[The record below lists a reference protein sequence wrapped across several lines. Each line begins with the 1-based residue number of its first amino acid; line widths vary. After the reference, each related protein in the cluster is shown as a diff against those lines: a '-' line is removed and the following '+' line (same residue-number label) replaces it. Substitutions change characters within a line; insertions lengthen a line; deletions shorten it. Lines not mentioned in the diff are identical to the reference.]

1 MRNLRAFAI
10 LVFLFTVVCSSVIAV
25 YAGDTSLNP
34 EDLVAKNLDAIG
46 SAQARAA
53 AKSCVVQG
61 AAVYRILV
69 GGGRAEGK
77 TGLVSEDHK
86 LRFMV
91 KLPGTDYLGET
102 FVFDGQEVHP
112 NFLTAARPSRS
123 GTLTEIKLPTTR
135 DLIHVTSNS
144 NEPIAAEE

>member
-102 FVFDGQEVHP
+102 FVFDGQEVHRELP
-112 NFLTAARPSRS
+112 DGSTTISEWDLNGDQITHNTGLDPRNFQL
-123 GTLTEIKLPTTR
+123 K
-135 DLIHVTSNS
+135 
-144 NEPIAAEE
+144 